1 MHADYFG
8 LETWQ
13 ITGDGFHFGEHGLGQ
28 EATAIAM
35 PSDSLFAALVARLA
49 IAQGSQQ
56 VIEFMAPFLRQE
68 PPFVLSSTFPFAGP
82 VRFFPAPAGGARSGQ
97 QAESSAKALKKVRYV
112 SEAVFR
118 RLSAGA
124 NLSDLFSTC
133 RKLQDGQILV
143 EADESQQLPEAVQRG
158 EIPLWRQ
165 ERRPRVTL
173 GRSAQNSSIFFTG
186 RVSYAPG
193 CGLWFGVHWLREDPS
208 LRALLARLLAD
219 LEDAGLGAERNAGFG
234 ACKIQAG
241 APVELPEAAGGTW
254 ISLSRYLPRSE
265 EAQALNHPD
274 ASYAVRR
281 VGGWLDSITRRGQRR
296 RPVNLLTEGAVLGPV
311 NAPVP
316 GQIVDVHPVYANNP
330 DPQGHPVFRCGL
342 ALAVAWER
350 RSV

>member
-49 IAQGSQQ
+49 VAQGSQQ
-56 VIEFMAPFLRQE
+56 VAEFVAPFLRQE

-97 QAESSAKALKKVRYV
+97 QAESSAKALKKIRYV

-118 RLSAGA
+118 RLLAGA
-124 NLSDLFSTC
+124 NLADLFSTC
-133 RKLQDGQILV
+133 LRLQDGQILV
-143 EADESQQLPEAVQRG
+143 ESAESQQLPEAVRRG
-158 EIPLWRQ
+158 EMLVWHK

-173 GRSAQNSSIFFTG
+173 GRSVQNSSIFFTG

-193 CGLWFGVHWLREDPS
+193 CGLWFAARWLRETQP
-208 LRALLARLLAD
+208 LRAWLARLLED

-234 ACKIQAG
+234 ACKIQAS
-241 APVELPEAAGGTW
+241 APLDLPDANGGTW
-254 ISLSRYLPRSE
+254 ISLSRYLPRPE
-265 EAQALNHPD
+265 EAQALYHPN
-274 ASYAVRR
+274 ASYTVRR
-281 VGGWLDSITRRGQRR
+281 VGGWLDSATRRGQRR
-296 RPVNLLTEGAVLGPV
+296 RPVNLLAEGAVLGPV
-311 NAPVP
+311 VSPVP
-316 GQIVDVHPVYANNP
+316 GQVADVRPVYASDP
-330 DPQGHPVFRCGL
+330 DPQGHPVYRCGL
-342 ALAVAWER
+342 ALAVGWER
-350 RSV
+350 RPA